1 MLPFLLWLCVKG
13 RGDRRSPELILPVYQ
28 IRLLQRGRGEALHGT
43 GLFRSLWA
51 TRVFRRKPCCRA
63 TTAVSPVLTINLII
77 LIFMTV
83 CAILAVRT
91 LTVSDRRLQRQE
103 LPAGPSMP
111 ASCWDG
117 QDMKHIVRTILIALA
132 PAALA
137 ATDARADS
145 IFDVE
150 HARAMYRA
158 GSASQYD
165 MEQLRRWGRPSGYYP
180 QYGPPRPRR
189 IDLRRWTDRR
199 W

>member
-1 MLPFLLWLCVKG
+1 ML
-13 RGDRRSPELILPVYQ
+13 I
-28 IRLLQRGRGEALHGT
+28 A
-43 GLFRSLWA
+43 
-51 TRVFRRKPCCRA
+51 
-63 TTAVSPVLTINLII
+63 
-77 LIFMTV
+77 
-83 CAILAVRT
+83 
-91 LTVSDRRLQRQE
+91 SDRCLQRQE

-111 ASCWDG
+111 ASCLDG
-117 QDMKHIVRTILIALA
+117 QDMKQIVRTLLIALA
-132 PAALA
+132 PVALA

-165 MEQLRRWGRPSGYYP
+165 MEQLRRYGRPSGYYP